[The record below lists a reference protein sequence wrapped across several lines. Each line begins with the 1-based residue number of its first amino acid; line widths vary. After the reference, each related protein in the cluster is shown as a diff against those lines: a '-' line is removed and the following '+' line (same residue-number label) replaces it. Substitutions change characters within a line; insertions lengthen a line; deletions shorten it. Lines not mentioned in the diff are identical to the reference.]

1 MHKYMIA
8 IILTM
13 ITVVFAG
20 EKPTQANSAVKPK
33 PTLIFFMNPNGSPC
47 QMQDQILVQG
57 KANIEK
63 YAQVRYVKTTIPGDR
78 EVFYQFGVRSLPS
91 LILMDATGKEQRRFT
106 PGIQPIDVIMNVL
119 TGK

>member
-1 MHKYMIA
+1 MHKYMITV
-8 IILTM
+8 ILTM
-13 ITVVFAG
+13 ITVLFAG
-20 EKPTQANSAVKPK
+20 DKPAQVRAAVKPK

-57 KANIEK
+57 KTDIEK

-78 EVFYQFGVRSLPS
+78 EVFYQFGIRSLPN
-91 LILMDATGKEQRRFT
+91 LVLVDAMGKELSRFA
-106 PGIQPIDVIMNVL
+106 PGIQSIEAIMSAL